1 MDFRNALNGIKIM
14 LMSSIFF
21 IVSGAVTLLL
31 LFISVLLVF
40 NLVDHSLMP
49 ILAFSILLSLFCL
62 STTAIVLRTTA
73 FFRISKDEKRY
84 SRIAAFIT
92 IFSCIMFI
100 VQSIENAYGNIIL
113 NVASSIITTLADIA
127 VDLLFFLT
135 ISTIMKKVGRNDIIA
150 SGKIIFIA
158 QTITGVLAITRI
170 FFKLNSFSFIT
181 TALYIPEFALSIIY
195 MNFIRK
201 IRNVL
206 AEHQDKLLSNSIQ
219 AENIQ

>member
-62 STTAIVLRTTA
+62 STTA
-73 FFRISKDEKRY
+73 
-84 SRIAAFIT
+84 
-92 IFSCIMFI
+92 SCIMFI

-206 AEHQDKLLSNSIQ
+206 TEHQDKLLSNSIQ

>member
-1 MDFRNALNGIKIM
+1 M
-14 LMSSIFF
+14 
-21 IVSGAVTLLL
+21 
-31 LFISVLLVF
+31 
-40 NLVDHSLMP
+40 
-49 ILAFSILLSLFCL
+49 
-62 STTAIVLRTTA
+62 
-73 FFRISKDEKRY
+73 
-84 SRIAAFIT
+84 
-92 IFSCIMFI
+92 
-100 VQSIENAYGNIIL
+100 QSIENAYGNIIL
-113 NVASSIITTLADIA
+113 YVVSSIITTLADIA

-158 QTITGVLAITRI
+158 QTIAGVLAITRI

-206 AEHQDKLLSNSIQ
+206 AEHQDKLLNNSIQ